1 MKLVDKLSLWFIGII
16 VLLTPITAYICYY
29 NLERKIDETEIA
41 RLKEMN
47 DVAASR
53 LAAGV
58 WHDQQEEG
66 ASTVVTPLSGALPQ
80 ERMKI
85 SKTEADNND
94 QSKGLLSLM
103 TVNSYVSVGNVNYRI
118 SSSNYIPGAKQ
129 IRNAIMDT
137 VVWKLLLIIVCV
149 CVTARLVSQKMLSSL
164 RHTMKMIQGFD
175 LKEKMVFPQSRTR
188 EFRELNSFLQKMTDK
203 AVDEYAAVKEF
214 SENASHEL
222 QTPLAVLRNKLE
234 LLSETNIEEDQAALI
249 GDMQNAVEKLSRINR
264 SLVLLTKLENNE
276 YTVSESIRFCRVT
289 KDILAAYEDRI
300 EMKNLTVKTDIDKS
314 VMLMIHPALADMLVN
329 NLLGNAIRHNVQNGK
344 IELVLTHRRLLIR
357 NTGLPPD
364 MPTEELFQ
372 RFKKSNQCSE
382 SVGLGLSIVKQ
393 ICEVCGFTISY
404 NYKNHLHVVQIE
416 FMPKSQEDEGIILSH
431 DNLETAV
438 A

>member
-16 VLLTPITAYICYY
+16 VLLTPVTAYICYF

-47 DVAASR
+47 DIAADR

-58 WHDQQEEG
+58 WRDQQVDG
-66 ASTVVTPLSGALPQ
+66 TSTVVTTLSTALPE

-85 SKTEADNND
+85 SKTDTYGHN
-94 QSKGLLSLM
+94 KGLLSLL
-103 TVNSYVSVGNVNYRI
+103 TVNSYVSVGDVNYRI
-118 SSSNYIPGAKQ
+118 SSSNYIPSGTQ

-164 RHTMKMIQGFD
+164 RQTMKLLQGFN
-175 LKEKMVFPQSRTR
+175 LKEKVEFPQSRTR
-188 EFRELNSFLQKMTDK
+188 EFKELNSFLQKMTDK

-214 SENASHEL
+214 GENASHEL

-249 GDMQNAVEKLSRINR
+249 VDMQNAVEKLSRINR

-276 YTVSESIRFCRVT
+276 YAVSENIRFCKIA

-314 VMLMIHPALADMLVN
+314 VLLKIHPALADMLVN
-329 NLLGNAIRHNVQNGK
+329 NLLGNAIRHNVQDGR
-344 IELVLTHRRLLIR
+344 IELVLTHKRLLIR
-357 NTGLPPD
+357 NTGLPPE

-393 ICEVCGFTISY
+393 ICDVCGFSISY
-404 NYKNHLHVVQIE
+404 NYKNQLHVVQID
-416 FMPKSQEDEGIILSH
+416 FMLKSYDEDVIVSL